1 MKETSYGSIELTDE
15 DRDYNGSRYLEVRN
29 AIFANPYQKIW
40 GAEDAPPL
48 PVYEVTLASVLGG
61 ILPFGKPWRFL
72 QAVERTV
79 DSDADLR
86 WGSDGKGFRRLL
98 HPNGICLAGVWEI
111 VGESDYSGYF
121 KKGSKALIVGRY
133 STCCTDTRRG
143 QIRSLSLVGKLYPTT
158 DVRNMEP
165 LRTASFFTQQD
176 LGGDFSD
183 FINDAELRNTPDTR
197 FWRRGSGLPVL
208 LLEGVAFLRA
218 DKEPSQRQLYEIAEL
233 GKPEDEA
240 TRTPEFMR
248 LTVVSEQPRIEGE
261 ALDFRDE
268 IMAQIYDKGDPEPK
282 RHLTF
287 NIDVSDSGETKG
299 IPLNERRI
307 ISDWR
312 TIGKI
317 TFTEAVVSYNGD
329 FVLHYNHPTWRDDR
343 NDPSTATRLGGRKV
357 R

>member
-1 MKETSYGSIELTDE
+1 MKEIQYGSIELTNE
-15 DRDYNGSRYLEVRN
+15 DRNYNGSRYSEVRN
-29 AIFANPYQKIW
+29 AIFANPYQKVW
-40 GAEDAPPL
+40 GAEGAPPL
-48 PVYEVTLASVLGG
+48 PMYEVGLISVLGG
-61 ILPFGKPWRFL
+61 ILPFGKPWQFL
-72 QAVERTV
+72 QASERAV

-86 WGSDGKGFRRLL
+86 WGPDNKGFRRLL
-98 HPNGICLAGVWEI
+98 HPNGVSLTGLWEI
-111 VGESDYSGYF
+111 TEETDYSGYF
-121 KKGSKALIVGRY
+121 KKGSRALMVGRY

-143 QIRSLSLVGKLYPTT
+143 HIRSLSLVGKLYPTT
-158 DVRNMEP
+158 DVNHTEP

-176 LGGDFSD
+176 LGGDYTD

-197 FWRRGSGLPVL
+197 SWRRGTGLPFL

-233 GKPEDEA
+233 GKPEDEPA
-240 TRTPEFMR
+240 RTPQFMR
-248 LTVVSEQPRIEGE
+248 LTVASGQPRIEGE

-268 IMAQIYDKGDPEPK
+268 IMAQIYDKGDAAPK
-282 RHLTF
+282 RSLTF
-287 NIDVSDSGETKG
+287 TIDISDTGITKG
-299 IPLNERRI
+299 TPVFQRRI

-329 FVLHYNHPTWRDDR
+329 FVLHFNHPTWRDDR
-343 NDPSTATRLGGRKV
+343 NDPSTSTRVGGRKV

>member
-1 MKETSYGSIELTDE
+1 MNNTQYGSVGLTDE
-15 DRDYNGSRYLEVRN
+15 DRNYNGSLYSEVRD

-40 GAEDAPPL
+40 GAEDAPLL
-48 PVYEVTLASVLGG
+48 PVYEVSLASVLGG

-72 QAVERTV
+72 QSVERTV

-86 WGSDGKGFRRLL
+86 WCSDKKGFRRLL
-98 HPNGICLAGVWEI
+98 HPNGICLTGVWEI
-111 VGESDYSGYF
+111 VEETDYSGYF

-143 QIRSLSLVGKLYPTT
+143 RIRSLSLAGKLYPTI
-158 DVRNMEP
+158 DVRHMEP

-197 FWRRGSGLPVL
+197 FWRRGRGVPVL

-233 GKPEDEA
+233 DKPEDEP
-240 TRTPEFMR
+240 TRTPEFMC
-248 LTVVSEQPRIEGE
+248 LTVASEQPRIEGE

-282 RHLTF
+282 RRLSF
-287 NIDVSDSGETKG
+287 NIDVSDTGETKG
-299 IPLNERRI
+299 MPLNERRI

-329 FVLHYNHPTWRDDR
+329 FVLHYHHPTWRDDR
-343 NDPSTATRLGGRKV
+343 NDPSTATRVGGHKV